1 MLFEP
6 EDPFADIFIY
16 DNAFDSKVP
25 EHLRANVITGSTW
38 VEQCVAFGRV
48 LEDIGWLRGSIA
60 ARNAQVVMFVYISDY
75 ALTH

>member
-6 EDPFADIFIY
+6 EDPFAHSLY
-16 DNAFDSKVP
+16 DNALDSEVP
-25 EHLRANVITGSTW
+25 RHPRANFITGFTW
-38 VEQCVAFGRV
+38 VEESVAFGRV